1 MVKNTK
7 EKFGKGAQAQLSLRW
22 FDIVLALAVLAVA
35 LMMFTEQPEKNIYA
49 VMDESEVV
57 QSRLDEGDSPVE
69 ALVYFNVLR
78 QVYASKGV
86 IVFDKEALVTYP
98 KEFEAVLPAKDMLFE
113 MSKQAGMPVTR
124 KNFDDAQ
131 KEMEEKRAAM
141 LRALN
146 IQQ

>member
-98 KEFEAVLPAKDMLFE
+98 EEFEAVLPAKDVLFE